1 MENIHSLN
9 HLIKKTLIMIATM
22 PIALA
27 LTKWTTTT
35 LNLTP
40 DTVSLYV
47 SAGVLSA
54 LVVSSL
60 YNAIVSRSQSSGML
74 DSFVRLERLERD
86 VEEIKKELKKEL
98 VILRC
103 ESDKDTILDNAIR
116 RDTKKRAQYHAS
128 TD

>member
-40 DTVSLYV
+40 DIVSLYV

-60 YNAIVSRSQSSGML
+60 YNAIVSRSQSSGTL

-86 VEEIKKELKKEL
+86 VEEIKKEL

>member
-1 MENIHSLN
+1 MDNIHSLN

-40 DTVSLYV
+40 DTVPLYV

-86 VEEIKKELKKEL
+86 VEEIKKEL

-103 ESDKDTILDNAIR
+103 ESDKDTILANAIR

>member
-35 LNLTP
+35 LNLTS

-86 VEEIKKELKKEL
+86 VEEIKKEL

>member
-27 LTKWTTTT
+27 LTKWMTTT

-86 VEEIKKELKKEL
+86 VEEIKKEL

>member
-40 DTVSLYV
+40 DTISLYV

-60 YNAIVSRSQSSGML
+60 YNAIVSHSQSSSML

-86 VEEIKKELKKEL
+86 VEEIKKEL

-116 RDTKKRAQYHAS
+116 RDTKKRAHYHAS

>member
-9 HLIKKTLIMIATM
+9 HLVKKTLIMIATM

-40 DTVSLYV
+40 DTISLYV

-86 VEEIKKELKKEL
+86 VEEIKKEL

>member
-86 VEEIKKELKKEL
+86 VEEIKKEL

>member
-86 VEEIKKELKKEL
+86 VEEIKKEL

-103 ESDKDTILDNAIR
+103 ESDKDTILANAIR

>member
-27 LTKWTTTT
+27 LTKWTTAT

-54 LVVSSL
+54 LIVSSL

-86 VEEIKKELKKEL
+86 VEEIKKEL

>member
-1 MENIHSLN
+1 MDNIHSLN

-86 VEEIKKELKKEL
+86 VEEIKKEL

>member
-40 DTVSLYV
+40 DTVPLYV

-60 YNAIVSRSQSSGML
+60 YNAIVSHSQSSGML

-86 VEEIKKELKKEL
+86 VEEIKKEL
-98 VILRC
+98 VVLRC
-103 ESDKDTILDNAIR
+103 ESDKDTILANAIR

>member
-9 HLIKKTLIMIATM
+9 HLVKKTLIMIATM

-40 DTVSLYV
+40 DTISLYV
-47 SAGVLSA
+47 SARVLSA

-60 YNAIVSRSQSSGML
+60 YNAIVSRSQYSGML

-86 VEEIKKELKKEL
+86 VEEIKKEL

>member
-9 HLIKKTLIMIATM
+9 HLVKKTLIMIATM

-40 DTVSLYV
+40 DTVPLYV

-54 LVVSSL
+54 LIVSSL
-60 YNAIVSRSQSSGML
+60 YNAIVSRSQYSSML

-86 VEEIKKELKKEL
+86 VEEIKKEL

>member
-1 MENIHSLN
+1 
-9 HLIKKTLIMIATM
+9 MIATM

-54 LVVSSL
+54 LIVSSL
-60 YNAIVSRSQSSGML
+60 YNAIVSRSQYSGML

-86 VEEIKKELKKEL
+86 VEEIKKDL

-103 ESDKDTILDNAIR
+103 ESDKDTILANAIR

>member
-35 LNLTP
+35 LNLTS

-86 VEEIKKELKKEL
+86 VEEIKKEL

-116 RDTKKRAQYHAS
+116 RDAKKRAQYHAS

>member
-1 MENIHSLN
+1 MDNIHSLN
-9 HLIKKTLIMIATM
+9 HLVKKTLIMIATM

-60 YNAIVSRSQSSGML
+60 YNAIVSCSQYSSML

-86 VEEIKKELKKEL
+86 VEEIKKEL

>member
-40 DTVSLYV
+40 ATVSLYV

-86 VEEIKKELKKEL
+86 VEEIKREL

>member
-9 HLIKKTLIMIATM
+9 HLVKKTLIMIATM

-47 SAGVLSA
+47 SARVLSA

-86 VEEIKKELKKEL
+86 VEEIKKEL

>member
-47 SAGVLSA
+47 SAGVLSS

-60 YNAIVSRSQSSGML
+60 YNAVVSHSQSSGML

-86 VEEIKKELKKEL
+86 VEEIKKEL

-116 RDTKKRAQYHAS
+116 RDAKKRAQYHAS

>member
-60 YNAIVSRSQSSGML
+60 YNTIVSRSQSSGML

-86 VEEIKKELKKEL
+86 VEEIKKEL

>member
-9 HLIKKTLIMIATM
+9 HLVKKTLIMIATM

-40 DTVSLYV
+40 DTVPLYV

-60 YNAIVSRSQSSGML
+60 YNAIVSRSQYSSML

-86 VEEIKKELKKEL
+86 VEEIKKEL

>member
-54 LVVSSL
+54 LIVSSL
-60 YNAIVSRSQSSGML
+60 YNAIVSRSQYSGML

-86 VEEIKKELKKEL
+86 VEEIKKDL

-103 ESDKDTILDNAIR
+103 ESDKDTILANAIR

>member
-35 LNLTP
+35 FSLTP
-40 DTVSLYV
+40 DTVHLYV

-60 YNAIVSRSQSSGML
+60 YNAIVSHSQSSGML

-86 VEEIKKELKKEL
+86 VEEIKKEL

-103 ESDKDTILDNAIR
+103 ESDKDTILANAIR

-128 TD
+128 PD

>member
-1 MENIHSLN
+1 LDNIHSLN

-27 LTKWTTTT
+27 ITKWTTTT

-86 VEEIKKELKKEL
+86 VEEIKKEL

>member
-27 LTKWTTTT
+27 ITKWTTTT

-40 DTVSLYV
+40 DTVFLYV

-86 VEEIKKELKKEL
+86 VEEIKKEL

>member
-9 HLIKKTLIMIATM
+9 HLVKKTLIMIATM

-40 DTVSLYV
+40 DTISLYV

-60 YNAIVSRSQSSGML
+60 YNAIVSRSQYSSML

-86 VEEIKKELKKEL
+86 VEEIKKDL

-103 ESDKDTILDNAIR
+103 ESDKDTILANAIR

>member
-40 DTVSLYV
+40 DTISLYV

-86 VEEIKKELKKEL
+86 VEEIKKEL

>member
-40 DTVSLYV
+40 DTVPLYV

-60 YNAIVSRSQSSGML
+60 YNAIVSRSQYSGML

-86 VEEIKKELKKEL
+86 VEEIKKEL

-116 RDTKKRAQYHAS
+116 RDTKKRAQHHAS

>member
-1 MENIHSLN
+1 MDNIHSLN

-86 VEEIKKELKKEL
+86 VEEIKKEL

-103 ESDKDTILDNAIR
+103 ESDKDTILANAIR

>member
-9 HLIKKTLIMIATM
+9 HLVKKTLIMIATM

-86 VEEIKKELKKEL
+86 VEEIKKEL

>member
-9 HLIKKTLIMIATM
+9 HLIKKTLIMIAAM

-86 VEEIKKELKKEL
+86 VEEIKKEL

-116 RDTKKRAQYHAS
+116 RDAKKRAQYHAS

>member
-1 MENIHSLN
+1 MDNIHSLN

-40 DTVSLYV
+40 DTVPLYV

-86 VEEIKKELKKEL
+86 VDEIKKEL

-103 ESDKDTILDNAIR
+103 ASDKDTILDNAIR

>member
-9 HLIKKTLIMIATM
+9 HLVKKTLIMVATM

-86 VEEIKKELKKEL
+86 VEEIKKEL

>member
-60 YNAIVSRSQSSGML
+60 YNAIVSRSQFSGML

-86 VEEIKKELKKEL
+86 VEEIKKEL

>member
-9 HLIKKTLIMIATM
+9 HLVKKTLIMIATM

-40 DTVSLYV
+40 DTISLYV

-60 YNAIVSRSQSSGML
+60 YNAIVSRSQYSGML

-86 VEEIKKELKKEL
+86 VEEIKKEL

-116 RDTKKRAQYHAS
+116 RDAKKRAQYHAS

>member
-27 LTKWTTTT
+27 LTKWATTT

-86 VEEIKKELKKEL
+86 VEEIKKEL

>member
-1 MENIHSLN
+1 MESIHSLN
-9 HLIKKTLIMIATM
+9 HVIKKTLIMIATM

-86 VEEIKKELKKEL
+86 VEEIKKEL

>member
-60 YNAIVSRSQSSGML
+60 YNAIVSRSQYSGML

-86 VEEIKKELKKEL
+86 VEEIKKEL

>member
-1 MENIHSLN
+1 LENIHSLN
-9 HLIKKTLIMIATM
+9 HLVKKTLIMIATM

-86 VEEIKKELKKEL
+86 VEEIKKEL